1 MPGNALLTAP
11 MGHSPVA
18 AIGEVVACFLMAPE
32 LGDAA
37 LALQCLQHRQGFPS
51 SDHQGLPEFS

>member
-1 MPGNALLTAP
+1 
-11 MGHSPVA
+11 MGHGPIA
-18 AIGEVVACFLMAPE
+18 AIGEVVAGFLMAPE

-37 LALQCLQHRQGFPS
+37 LALQCLQHRQGFTG